1 MSDGVGAP
9 PADRA
14 VAPEPAPIKA
24 ISMADVGVTL
34 GLPLM
39 TALAWLAPPATQRAF
54 SRLVSPFYSSALVT
68 GPLTVVAE
76 RMARFV
82 AGRRIAGAPGVLI
95 RDVIEEDIL
104 SLLELLRDYR
114 PKGWTPSIEMRGA
127 EHIEAAR
134 ALGKGT
140 ILWVSHFVHGDLVA
154 KMAFHRA
161 GLEVSHLSHPRHGF
175 SGTRFGMACLN
186 RVQTAVEDRYL
197 RKRVRMSLES
207 SAPALKE
214 LRERLA
220 ENGLVSIS
228 VRGDSRRPMRVPFMA
243 GEMRIAAGAPGLA
256 FTSGAAL
263 LPVFPMRDAS
273 GGFTVFVEPPLE
285 VDRGGERREVVKR
298 VAATYAKRLEDY
310 VLEYPGQWIGW
321 FHL

>member
-1 MSDGVGAP
+1 MGA
-9 PADRA
+9 AGAGRA

-24 ISMADVGVTL
+24 VSMADVGVTL

-39 TALAWLAPPATQRAF
+39 MALAWLAPAALQRAF
-54 SRLVSPFYSSALVT
+54 SRLVSPFYASALAT
-68 GPLTVVAE
+68 GPLSMVAE

-82 AGRRIAGAPGVLI
+82 VGRRIAGAPETLI
-95 RDVIEEDIL
+95 RDVIEEDIF
-104 SLLELLRDYR
+104 SLMELLRDYR
-114 PKGWTPSIEMRGA
+114 PDRWTPPIEVRGA

-134 ALGKGT
+134 ARDKGT
-140 ILWVSHFVHGDLVA
+140 ILWVSHFVHCDLIA

-186 RVQTAVEDRYL
+186 RVQTAIEDRYL

-220 ENGLVSIS
+220 ENGLISIS
-228 VRGDSRRPMRVPFMA
+228 VRGDSRRPMRVPFLA
-243 GEMRIAAGAPGLA
+243 GEMRIAAGAPSLA
-256 FTSGAAL
+256 FASGAAL
-263 LPVFPMRDAS
+263 LPVFPVRDAS

-285 VDRGGERREVVKR
+285 IDRGGERREAVQR
-298 VAATYAKRLEDY
+298 VAAAYAKRLEDY